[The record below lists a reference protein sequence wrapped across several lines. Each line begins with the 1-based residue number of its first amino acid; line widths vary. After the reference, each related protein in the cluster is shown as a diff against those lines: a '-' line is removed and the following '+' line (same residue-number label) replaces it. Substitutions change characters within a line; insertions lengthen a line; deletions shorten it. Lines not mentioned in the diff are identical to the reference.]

1 MKKKKPNPSGYPFRG
16 LFAGKSNEHEL
27 VDELKKIAKEQN
39 RSLSGQARQFMI
51 EGMNRY
57 NSK

>member
-1 MKKKKPNPSGYPFRG
+1 MKTKKLNRSGYPFRA
-16 LFAGKSNEHEL
+16 LFVGHPNEHEL